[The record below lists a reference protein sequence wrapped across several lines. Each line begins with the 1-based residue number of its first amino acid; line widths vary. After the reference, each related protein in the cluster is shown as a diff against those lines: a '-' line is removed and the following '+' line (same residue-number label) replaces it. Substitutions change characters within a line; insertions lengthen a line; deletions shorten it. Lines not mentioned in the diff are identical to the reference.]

1 MTTVKEAPKPKTTN
15 GQGQMKTIAP
25 QAPTVP
31 QNATGYPAAFM
42 RRFGEEM
49 DRFFEDFGLE
59 TNWHFPRLL
68 NRGQELLRRD
78 TGMVPAAWA
87 WAPRVDVFERE
98 GEFVV
103 HADLPGL
110 TREEVKVEVMEDWL
124 TIEGERKQEQ
134 MEDRGGY
141 RYSERSFGTFY
152 RALPLPE
159 GVDATKAVATFH
171 QGVLE
176 VVMPR
181 APRVEPTA
189 RRLEVQERK

>member
-1 MTTVKEAPKPKTTN
+1 MTEVKEAPKPKTTN

-31 QNATGYPAAFM
+31 QKATGYPFAFM
-42 RRFGEEM
+42 RQLGEEM
-49 DRFFEDFGLE
+49 DRQFEDFGLE
-59 TNWHFPRLL
+59 TGWQFPRFLT
-68 NRGQELLRRD
+68 RGQQLLRRE
-78 TGMVPAAWA
+78 TGMVPAA

-110 TREEVKVEVMEDWL
+110 TREEVKVEVTEDWL
-124 TIEGERKQEQ
+124 TIEGERKQEKK
-134 MEDRGGY
+134 EERGEY
-141 RYSERSFGTFY
+141 RYSERFFGTFY

-159 GVDATKAVATFH
+159 GVDATKAVAHFH